1 MTLKQYIAQA
11 PTLKNSIACAKEQLD
26 ELKDLGITSRSVI
39 STVNSPVTK
48 GFLKQIEHITERIN
62 QMEMK
67 LIARIDEYT
76 EVCENIQALIER
88 LPNIN
93 ERTMMEKHYLQN
105 KSWEDTADECCYSI
119 RAVYYLHNEALKH
132 LEPFYR
138 NYLLSQINQE

>member
-11 PTLKNSIACAKEQLD
+11 PSMKNAIACAQEQLE
-26 ELKDLGITSRSVI
+26 ELKCLGITSRSVI
-39 STVNSPVTK
+39 STVNSPTAK
-48 GFLKQIEHITERIN
+48 GFLKQIEHITERIA

-67 LIARIDEYT
+67 LICRIEEYT
-76 EVCENIQALIER
+76 EVCENIQSLIEQ

-105 KSWEDTADECCYSI
+105 KSWEDTAEECCYSV

-132 LEPFYR
+132 LEPYYR
-138 NYLLSQINQE
+138 NLIKTN